1 MTSIDIHDYLDFI
14 DSQGISGYKNSKLIS
29 KHVTFFS
36 KETDLSKLKY
46 DIALL
51 GVPDSVE
58 SKLFES
64 AAQIRKQF
72 YALASFSNNLNI
84 VDLGNIKT
92 GHTFNDVCYAM
103 REVVSILADLNIVVI
118 PLGGSSQ
125 FNLGSFLAF
134 ERKKLPVN
142 MISIDSVLSREKIP
156 LLYGFDS
163 GLVDTV
169 DSTSIYNF
177 INIGYQSYF
186 VDKEFVDFV
195 NDSFYEAY
203 RLGYVRSN
211 LQEME
216 PSLRDANLIA
226 FSLNAVKHCDAPG
239 VSVSSP
245 NGLTGEEACQ
255 LAFYAG
261 HSPRIKSFGIFDF
274 SFDNDIHQTTAKLAA
289 QIIWYFIEGQSSSI
303 YEEPDTTPENFVKYV
318 IHLDQTNQNIAF
330 FKSSLTNR
338 WWMEISAPEKHLN
351 ILLSCSEL
359 DYELACRQDIPER
372 WWRTF
377 QRLNY

>member
-14 DSQGISGYKNSKLIS
+14 TADGISDYKNSKLIA
-29 KHVTFFS
+29 KHVTFFN

-51 GVPDSVE
+51 GVPDSVDN
-58 SKLFES
+58 KQFDS
-64 AAQIRKQF
+64 ATQIRKQLC
-72 YALASFSNNLNI
+72 ALASFSNSINI

-92 GHTFNDVCYAM
+92 GHSFNDVCFAI
-103 REVVSILADLNIVVI
+103 REVVSILIDLNIVVVPI
-118 PLGGSSQ
+118 GGSSQ

-156 LLYGFDS
+156 LLSGLDS
-163 GLVDTV
+163 GLVDAL
-169 DSTSIYNF
+169 DSTSTYNF

-186 VDKEFVDFV
+186 VEKEFVDFV

-203 RLGYVRSN
+203 RLGFVRSN

-239 VSVSSP
+239 VSASSP

-261 HSPRIKSFGIFDF
+261 HGPRIKSFGIFDF
-274 SFDNDIHQTTAKLAA
+274 SYDNDIHGTTAKLAA
-289 QIIWYFIEGQSSSI
+289 QIVWYFIEGQSSSI

-330 FKSSLTNR
+330 FKSNLTNR

-351 ILLSCSEL
+351 ILLSCSEM
-359 DYELACRQDIPER
+359 DYEQACRQDIPER